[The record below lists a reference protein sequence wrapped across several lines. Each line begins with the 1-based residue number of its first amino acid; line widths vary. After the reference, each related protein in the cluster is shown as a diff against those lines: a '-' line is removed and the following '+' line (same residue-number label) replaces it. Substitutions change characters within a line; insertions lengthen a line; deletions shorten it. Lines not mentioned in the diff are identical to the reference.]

1 MFQGVTILICVEIL
15 STLSKVDKLIEKQK
29 ELDEI
34 YGVVQTQVL
43 ISLKVYFTLVFI
55 FWSIYRCERQ
65 YIKAMIK
72 NMETKKEFNEMLDN
86 IELGIVMKKSD
97 EV

>member
-1 MFQGVTILICVEIL
+1 M
-15 STLSKVDKLIEKQK
+15 DKLIEKQK

-34 YGVVQTQVL
+34 HGVVQTQVL
-43 ISLKVYFTLVFI
+43 ISLKDYFTLVSI
-55 FWSIYRCERQ
+55 FCSIYRRERQ
-65 YIKAMIK
+65 YVKAVLE
-72 NMETKKEFNEMLDN
+72 NMETRNEFNEMLDN